1 MRTLKW
7 DPLFDPEK
15 EMTIAI
21 AWISFPSLSPNCFC
35 KETIF
40 SLEEVVGKPLQV
52 DTATRNKTRPS
63 CVRVK
68 VEVDLL
74 GEFPK
79 KINIGVRNKAI
90 GEIKEKWIDIKY
102 DYMFK
107 YYKKCKVQGQDENEC
122 YVLHPKLY
130 PKEEKT
136 SEDKKEKVDGGTEQ
150 RKEVEGDFQDQK
162 SKGVVVK
169 VETIGRLLLNNRML
183 ERRNKRGKILLLRIN
198 SVF

>member
-1 MRTLKW
+1 M
-7 DPLFDPEK
+7 
-15 EMTIAI
+15 
-21 AWISFPSLSPNCFC
+21 
-35 KETIF
+35 
-40 SLEEVVGKPLQV
+40 GKPLQV

-74 GEFPK
+74 GKFPK
-79 KINIGVRNKAI
+79 RINIGVRNKVI

-102 DYMFK
+102 NYMFK
-107 YYKKCKVQGQDENEC
+107 YCKKCKVQGHDENKC

-136 SEDKKEKVDGGTEQ
+136 FEEEKDKVDGGIEQ
-150 RKEVEGDFQDQK
+150 RKEAEGHFQEQK

-169 VETIGRLLLNNRML
+169 VETIGRLLLNNGMP